1 MQVPLQP
8 CWALSGKKSSCDLQ
22 PNIHTSPVTIRVFG
36 LKERTEGTK
45 RICVFTNSIPVYIT
59 RSDCMFFTLPY
70 TLVQRETWRTSPAC
84 TQNGHSVT
92 DSEASV
98 LLGKKRWSASGLM
111 LPLASLCCR
120 STQTCETER
129 PPYLKRQPAVI
140 LCPLPCGGVLLSTT
154 CLHVYSCLQFTSHL
168 DSKNSVP
175 LPHQVYCNRHT
186 INID

>member
-1 MQVPLQP
+1 MSFQ
-8 CWALSGKKSSCDLQ
+8 
-22 PNIHTSPVTIRVFG
+22 
-36 LKERTEGTK
+36 
-45 RICVFTNSIPVYIT
+45 RIWVFTNSIPVYIT

-70 TLVQRETWRTSPAC
+70 TLVQRETWRTPPAC

-111 LPLASLCCR
+111 LPSASLCCR

-129 PPYLKRQPAVI
+129 PPYLKWQPAVI

-154 CLHVYSCLQFTSHL
+154 CLHVYSCLQFTSRL

-175 LPHQVYCNRHT
+175 LPHQVYCSRHT